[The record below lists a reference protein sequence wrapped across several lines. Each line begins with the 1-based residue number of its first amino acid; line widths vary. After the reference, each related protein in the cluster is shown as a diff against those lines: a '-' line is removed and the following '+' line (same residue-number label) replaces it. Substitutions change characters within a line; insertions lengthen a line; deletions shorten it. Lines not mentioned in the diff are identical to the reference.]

1 MSLRVTPHGGYRF
14 DISSRGHTL
23 ITDQPTTDGGE
34 DAGMTPVELFV
45 ASLSS
50 CVGYFVARYCA
61 RHAISSKGLRIEA
74 DWSYAEQPHR
84 IGSVQVRLHVPA
96 ALTVQQRE
104 GLIKVAQGCT
114 VHQTL
119 HIAPAV
125 DIKLVPQA
133 VAV

>member
-1 MSLRVTPHGGYRF
+1 MSLRVTFRGGYRF

-45 ASLSS
+45 ASLGA
-50 CVGYFVARYCA
+50 CVGYLVARYCA
-61 RHAISSKGLRIEA
+61 RHSISSHGLSIDT

-84 IGSVQVRLHVPA
+84 VGSVELRVHLPA
-96 ALTVQQRE
+96 ALTTQQRD
-104 GLIKVAQGCT
+104 GLMKVAHGCT

-119 HIAPAV
+119 QIAPTIN
-125 DIKLVPQA
+125 IKVMSQH